1 MNCQNCNTPI
11 DYRFLTNCAHCEAK
25 QASLLPEVL
34 IQAPIE
40 SEKHAT
46 WTRRFV
52 NFLYLMVSS
61 GAGMFSGAVVVYFC
75 AAFTYRLFLSNTVDP
90 GHGCGGRGAA
100 IVVLSMFTGAFLG
113 TIGGSVFAVK
123 NPLCKN

>member
-1 MNCQNCNTPI
+1 MNCENCNTTI
-11 DYRFLTNCAHCEAK
+11 DYRFQTNCAHCDAE
-25 QASLLPEVL
+25 QTSLTPGVL

-40 SEKHAT
+40 PTNRTT

-61 GAGMFSGAVVVYFC
+61 AAGMISGAVVVYFG
-75 AAFTYRLFLSNTVDP
+75 AAFICISFMSPSGNPSAD
-90 GHGCGGRGAA
+90 CARGNA
-100 IVVLSMFTGAFLG
+100 IAFLSMFTGAFLG

>member
-1 MNCQNCNTPI
+1 MNCQNCNATI
-11 DYRFLTNCAHCEAK
+11 DYRFLTNCAHCETT

-40 SEKHAT
+40 SVKHAT
-46 WTRRFV
+46 WTRRLI
-52 NFLYLMVSS
+52 NFAYLIISS
-61 GAGMFSGAVVVYFC
+61 AAGMISGAVVVYFGGT
-75 AAFTYRLFLSNTVDP
+75 FTHLLFVSNTGDP
-90 GHGCGGRGAA
+90 GHGCGGREAA

-123 NPLCKN
+123 KPLCKN

>member
-11 DYRFLTNCAHCEAK
+11 DYRFLTNCANCEAE
-25 QASLLPEVL
+25 QTSLSPGVL
-34 IQAPIE
+34 NQAPIE
-40 SEKHAT
+40 PVDHAG

-61 GAGMFSGAVVVYFC
+61 GAGMFSGAVVVYFG

-90 GHGCGGRGAA
+90 GHGCGREAA
-100 IVVLSMFTGAFLG
+100 IVVLSMFAGAFLG